1 MYWLITYIRNF
12 LFDHGIIASKSFDD
26 VFVLCVGN
34 LRVGGTGKTPM
45 VEFLINNLKDEFEVA
60 VLSLGYKRKTK
71 GIREIN
77 KEDDF
82 LSVGDEPKQM
92 SEKFPNVR
100 FFVNKDRN
108 EAINF
113 IKQKYPNTQVI
124 ILDDAYQYRKTKPVK
139 TILLTEY
146 ARPFYKDFVL
156 PYGRLRESRKGKER
170 SDYIVVTKC
179 PKDLEEKEKQKITD
193 KIKPNG
199 NQQVF
204 FASIDY
210 NENIKQTLKGK
221 DVALLTAIDNPL
233 PLQTYLKT
241 FCNIKQVLRFEDH
254 HIFTSKELEEIAKIQ
269 LPIVTTQKDAIRLK
283 NIKANLFVQDIKIN
297 IEDTFIKSTKQE
309 IKKFLQPEA
318 VL

>member
-1 MYWLITYIRNF
+1 M
-12 LFDHGIIASKSFDD
+12 FDHGIIASKNFND

-45 VEFLINNLKDEFEVA
+45 VEYLINNLKDEFNIA

-71 GIREIN
+71 GIREIS

-92 SEKFPNVR
+92 SEKFPNVK

-108 EAINF
+108 KAINF

-124 ILDDAYQYRKTKPVK
+124 ILDDAYQYRKTKPAK

-146 ARPFYKDFVL
+146 ARPFYRDFVL
-156 PYGRLRESRKGKER
+156 PYGRLRESRAGKKR

-193 KIKPNG
+193 RIKPNR
-199 NQQVF
+199 NQKVF

-210 NENIKQTLKGK
+210 NENIKQILKGK
-221 DVALLTAIDNPL
+221 DVALLSAIDNPL

-241 FCNIKQVLRFEDH
+241 FCNIKQVLKFEDH
-254 HIFTSKELEEIAKIQ
+254 HIFTSKELEKIAKIQ
-269 LPIVTTQKDAIRLK
+269 LPIITTQKDAIRMK
-283 NIKANLFVQDIKIN
+283 NTKANLFVQDIKIN
-297 IEDTFIKSTKQE
+297 IAETFIKTLKQE
-309 IKKFLQPEA
+309 IQNFSQA
-318 VL
+318 

>member
-1 MYWLITYIRNF
+1 M
-12 LFDHGIIASKSFDD
+12 FDHGIIASKNFND

-45 VEFLINNLKDEFEVA
+45 VEYLINNLKDEFNIA

-71 GIREIN
+71 GIREIS

-92 SEKFPNVR
+92 SEKFPNVK

-108 EAINF
+108 KAINF

-124 ILDDAYQYRKTKPVK
+124 ILDDAYQYRKTKPAK

-146 ARPFYKDFVL
+146 ARPFYRDFVL
-156 PYGRLRESRKGKER
+156 PYGRLRESREGKKR

-193 KIKPNG
+193 RIKPNR
-199 NQQVF
+199 NQKVF
-204 FASIDY
+204 FASINY
-210 NENIKQTLKGK
+210 NENIKQILKGK
-221 DVALLTAIDNPL
+221 DVALLSAIDNPL

-241 FCNIKQVLRFEDH
+241 FCNIKQVLKFEDH
-254 HIFTSKELEEIAKIQ
+254 HIFTSKELEKIAKIQ
-269 LPIVTTQKDAIRLK
+269 LPIITTQKDAIRMK
-283 NIKANLFVQDIKIN
+283 NTKANLFVQDIKIN
-297 IEDTFIKSTKQE
+297 IAETFIKTLKQE
-309 IKKFLQPEA
+309 IQNFSQAQP

>member
-12 LFDHGIIASKSFDD
+12 LFDHGIIGSRYFED

-45 VEFLINNLKDEFEVA
+45 VEYLIENLKDEFNIA
-60 VLSLGYKRKTK
+60 VLSLGYKRTSK
-71 GIREIN
+71 GIREIS

-92 SEKFPNVR
+92 SERFPKVR

-108 EAINF
+108 KAIDF

-124 ILDDAYQYRKTKPVK
+124 ILDDAYQYRKTYPTK

-156 PYGRLRESRKGKER
+156 PYGRLRESRKGKKR
-170 SDYIVVTKC
+170 SNYVVVTKC
-179 PKDLEEKEKQKITD
+179 PKDLDEKTKQNIMD
-193 KIKPNG
+193 KIKPYQG
-199 NQQVF
+199 QQVF

-221 DVALLTAIDNPL
+221 DITLLTAIDNPK
-233 PLQTYLKT
+233 PLQTYLQT
-241 FCNIKQVLRFEDH
+241 FCNIKKILKFEDH
-254 HIFTSKELEEIAKIQ
+254 HIFTPKEIEEINNIR
-269 LPIVTTQKDAIRLK
+269 LPIITTQKDAIRLK
-283 NIKANLFVQDIKIN
+283 NSKANLFIQDIKLS
-297 IEDTFIKSTKQE
+297 IEDDFIKSIKQDV
-309 IKKFLQPEA
+309 KNFL
-318 VL
+318 